1 MVFDFGTRE
10 EEAQQARHK
19 LDTWRQAFHLNK
31 KLEYKFE
38 RQAADG
44 QESSKKAE
52 KGANS
57 KGGSKKN
64 EDAAEAAEPS
74 DDIRVIVKLSFSD
87 HEKLSSQRWLDRIPG
102 EEPFK
107 AASPK
112 IVRHGEADFAETD
125 ELFNQLD

>member
-1 MVFDFGTRE
+1 MVFDFGSKE

-38 RQAADG
+38 RQNADG
-44 QESSKKAE
+44 EESPKKAE
-52 KGANS
+52 KGGKS
-57 KGGSKKN
+57 KGAAKN
-64 EDAAEAAEPS
+64 KTEAAESAEPS
-74 DDIRVIVKLSFSD
+74 GDIRVIVKLSFSD
-87 HEKLSSQRWLDRIPG
+87 HEKLSSQRWLERIPG

-112 IVRHGEADFAETD
+112 ILRHGEADFDETQQ
-125 ELFNQLD
+125 LFDQLD